1 MSPLPDHLLEA
12 VASAAVREGLVDAVF
27 TRLSTPLGRLTVV
40 QGPDGILRV
49 GFAEEPEDALLA
61 GVSSLVGPRIVA
73 SDRELAATRDAL
85 GAYLEGDRDR
95 LELPVDFRMVTGP
108 FRREVLETLHR
119 EVGRGDVVTYGA
131 LAAAAG
137 RPKATRAT
145 GTACARNPVPI
156 VVPCHR
162 VLPSGGGIG
171 GYGGGPE
178 RKLALL
184 TLEGAL
190 PVTAA

>member
-1 MSPLPDHLLEA
+1 MTPLPDHLLET

-40 QGPDGILRV
+40 QGPDGIMRI
-49 GFAEEPEDALLA
+49 GFEEEREDALLA

-73 SDRELAATRDAL
+73 SDRELAGTRDAL

-95 LELPVDFRMVTGP
+95 LDLPVDFRMVTGP

-119 EVGRGDVVTYGA
+119 DVARGEVVTYGA
-131 LAAAAG
+131 LASAAG
-137 RPKATRAT
+137 RPRATRAT
-145 GTACARNPVPI
+145 GTACARNPIPI

-162 VLPSGGGIG
+162 VLPSSGRLG
-171 GYGGGPE
+171 GYAGGPE

-184 TLEGAL
+184 TLEG
-190 PVTAA
+190 VTPA